1 MKTLRD
7 LWMLSVPMVTIAVA
21 LCCLATRNSPR
32 RAPAAIQPHR
42 TIHVDRATRQALASP
57 SESSAV
63 AEDAVALATAEFP
76 EPDTSWPCGA
86 G

>member
-1 MKTLRD
+1 MKNLRD

-32 RAPAAIQPHR
+32 RAPA
-42 TIHVDRATRQALASP
+42 ATRQALASP